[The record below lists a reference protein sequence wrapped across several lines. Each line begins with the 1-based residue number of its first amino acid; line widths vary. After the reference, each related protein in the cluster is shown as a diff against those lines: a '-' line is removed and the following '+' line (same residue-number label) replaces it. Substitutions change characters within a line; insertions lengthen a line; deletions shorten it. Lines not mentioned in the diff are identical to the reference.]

1 VVFRIG
7 HADEQSSNRATMT
20 TANLRFCNLG
30 TRYGHGCSEKSR
42 WRRCANGIIG
52 YRRQVWNAARNLYR
66 RSIKK
71 VLAGDAASARC
82 RKQRAKTETR
92 HVACNDSQ
100 VLEFN
105 FAGPLSIAASSSSS
119 NLTDGQ
125 DRRNCSIFA

>member
-1 VVFRIG
+1 M
-7 HADEQSSNRATMT
+7 DS
-20 TANLRFCNLG
+20 
-30 TRYGHGCSEKSR
+30 SEKSR

-92 HVACNDSQ
+92 HAACNDSQ

-105 FAGPLSIAASSSSS
+105 FASPASNTGKLIFQTDRLGGIDATIRSSLEISCQPPMEFMQLIKRLAVAQANIAI
-119 NLTDGQ
+119 L
-125 DRRNCSIFA
+125 R